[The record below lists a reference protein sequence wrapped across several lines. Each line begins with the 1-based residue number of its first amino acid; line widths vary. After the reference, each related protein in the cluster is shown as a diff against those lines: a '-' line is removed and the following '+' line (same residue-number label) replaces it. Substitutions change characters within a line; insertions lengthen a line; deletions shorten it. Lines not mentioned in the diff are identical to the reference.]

1 MIDSILM
8 SKQTYL
14 VGGAVRDRLLGRPVK
29 DRDYVVVGSTPQAM
43 LDAGFQSV
51 GKDFPVF
58 LHPETSEEYA
68 LARTERKS
76 GRGYHG
82 FVFHADEHVTLEDD
96 LARRDF
102 TINAIAEDEN
112 GQLTDPFNGQADIE
126 QRLIRHVSS
135 AFVEDPV
142 RILRAA
148 RFMARFAPLGFRI
161 AEETMSL
168 MKQMVADG
176 EVDHLVPE
184 RVFAELRTALTEPT
198 PSAFLQT
205 LRGCDALAVLFPEIE
220 ALYGVPQTAQWHP
233 EIDTGIHTELVVD
246 EAAKHHAGDDV
257 IGFAA
262 LVHDLG
268 KALTP
273 EDVLPSHR
281 MHEQRG
287 LAPITD
293 LCERLKAPNAHRKL
307 ALSACRDHLLVHKL
321 FELRAA
327 TIHDLIARN
336 GGFKNDT
343 HLRNIVAV
351 CRCDKLGRGDGNRNP
366 ETHPYPQ
373 AEALLQ
379 LAAAGRQVTVAS
391 LQLPDGIQGA
401 AIGEK
406 LRQARTTAI
415 KSASSTLRPTIHR
428 N

>member
-1 MIDSILM
+1 M
-8 SKQTYL
+8 STQTYL

-58 LHPETSEEYA
+58 LHPQTGDEHA

-82 FVFHADEHVTLEDD
+82 FTFHAAEDVTLEQD

-102 TINAIAEDEN
+102 TINAIAEDAD
-112 GQLTDPFNGQADIE
+112 GQLTDPFNGQADID
-126 QRLIRHVSS
+126 QRLIRHVSE

-161 AEETMSL
+161 ADETMKL

-184 RVFAELRTALTEPT
+184 RVFAELRTALTEPK

-205 LRGCDALAVLFPEIE
+205 LRACGALAVLFPELD
-220 ALYGVPQTAQWHP
+220 ALYGVPQSAQWHP

-246 EAAKHHAGDDV
+246 EAAKHHAGDDL

-287 LAPITD
+287 LEPITA
-293 LCERLKAPNAHRKL
+293 LCDRLKAPNAHRKL
-307 ALSACRDHLLVHKL
+307 ALAVCRDHLLVHKL
-321 FELRAA
+321 FELRPA
-327 TIHDLIARN
+327 TIHDLVARN
-336 GGFKNDT
+336 GGFKDDT
-343 HLRNIVAV
+343 HLRHIVAV
-351 CRCDKLGRGDGNRNP
+351 CRCDKLGRGDGDRSP

-373 AEALLQ
+373 ADALLAF
-379 LAAAGRQVTVAS
+379 AAAGREVTVAS
-391 LQLPDGIQGA
+391 LNLSDDVQGV
-401 AIGEK
+401 AIGDA
-406 LRQARTTAI
+406 LRQARISQI
-415 KSASSTLRPTIHR
+415 KAHSQQ
-428 N
+428 